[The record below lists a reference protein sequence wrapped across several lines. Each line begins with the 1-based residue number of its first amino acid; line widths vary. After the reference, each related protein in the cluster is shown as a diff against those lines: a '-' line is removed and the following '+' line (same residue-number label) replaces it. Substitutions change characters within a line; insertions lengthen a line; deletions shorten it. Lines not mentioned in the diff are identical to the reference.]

1 LFRGSV
7 ACGISFGISDIRR
20 KRFARHSNR
29 RLGGS
34 TEIISGHRD
43 PRDLLPNGPL
53 DCTYHRNFVGRHEGE
68 GVARSR
74 RSAGPADA
82 VNVVFRLLGNV
93 VVDDVTDAGDI
104 ESALGDVRR
113 DEHANLPCLEV
124 VERTGALALRLV
136 SVHRCGGDALIFQVL
151 NDTIGAVL
159 GAGENQNRIHL
170 RFLE

>member
-1 LFRGSV
+1 MSGSSMEFKSPQHGHGCLTPRQGWATAPRISASSCDGAWPSIPFLFRGSV
-7 ACGISFGISDIRR
+7 GCGISFGGISDIGR

-82 VNVVFRLLGNV
+82 VNVVFRLLRNV

-113 DEHANLPCLEV
+113 DEHANLP
-124 VERTGALALRLV
+124 
-136 SVHRCGGDALIFQVL
+136 
-151 NDTIGAVL
+151 
-159 GAGENQNRIHL
+159 
-170 RFLE
+170 